1 MVGARPDIPSVWRE
15 SPPRPREHPIDK
27 TEYDRPD
34 DTKGSRAVVFLGLA
48 VIVIGVFYFGYFA

>member
-1 MVGARPDIPSVWRE
+1 MEGNPTTTS
-15 SPPRPREHPIDK
+15 EHPMDK
-27 TEYDRPD
+27 IEYDRPD